1 MNIYLVQG
9 ADLNA
14 VGYDEWDSIVVIAE
28 SQEAAFEIHP
38 SFWVGERYYPNPGWG
53 SGRDEPP
60 LRVCH
65 LLGTAKEGS
74 VAGLV
79 LASFNAG

>member
-1 MNIYLVQG
+1 VNIYLVQR

-38 SFWVGERYYPNPGWG
+38 SFWVGERYYPHQGWG
-53 SGRDEPP
+53 CGPTGLMYRSRPAGGGHMSW
-60 LRVCH
+60 LRVC
-65 LLGTAKEGS
+65 LRASVTAS
-74 VAGLV
+74 V
-79 LASFNAG
+79 